1 MWRTIQEYHR
11 PRSLEQALALR
22 AERPGACFAAGG
34 TDLFVQLGRAPADA
48 PPTSVISLRA
58 VEELLGVTT
67 DEESGRTRIG
77 AAVTIAEL
85 LAHPLINDNFPVLAQ
100 ACAVLGSPQIRNVA
114 TVGGNLCNASPC
126 ADTAPPLLALEARVE
141 LVDPAG
147 GTRELPLEEFFTGP
161 GETALAPDELLGAV
175 LLQRQGDGACGL
187 FLKKRRVRM
196 DLALASVA
204 AQVKADGRWCERARL
219 AAGSVAPTP
228 IRLRE
233 VERLLE
239 GKEISGQLLLEA
251 QKLSSRIVAP
261 ISDLRT
267 TEEYRR
273 GVVGVYVRRA
283 LDQLFAQEA
292 A

>member
-11 PRSLEQALALR
+11 PRSLEQALALHV
-22 AERPGACFAAGG
+22 ESPGACFAAGG
-34 TDLFVQLGRAPADA
+34 TDLFVQLRRAPAGEG
-48 PPTSVISLRA
+48 PTSVISLRR
-58 VEELLGVTT
+58 VEELLGVST
-67 DEESGRTRIG
+67 DDESGRTRIG

-85 LAHPLINDNFPVLAQ
+85 LEHPLINKRFPVLAQ

-126 ADTAPPLLALEARVE
+126 ADTAPPLLVLEARVE
-141 LVDPAG
+141 LIGPRGV
-147 GTRELPLEEFFTGP
+147 RELPLEEFFANP
-161 GETALAPDELLGAV
+161 GETALTPGELLGAV
-175 LLQRQGDGACGL
+175 LLDRQGDGASGL

-204 AQVKADGRWCERARL
+204 AQVKADGRWCERVRL

-228 IRLRE
+228 VRLRE
-233 VERLLE
+233 VEQLLE
-239 GKEISGQLLLEA
+239 GKEISSKLLLEA
-251 QKLSSRIVAP
+251 QKLASRIIDP
-261 ISDLRT
+261 ISDVRT
-267 TEEYRR
+267 TEDYRR
-273 GVVGVYVRRA
+273 TIVGVYVRRA